1 MGKSKNYDKD
11 QLLQIA
17 YYKLL
22 QYSQDVVIVTESP
35 YYDVIISSRLTS
47 SKIAVKIY
55 PTSYVG
61 NSIVTQLYQQILQ
74 LNQSE
79 KQLLLPI
86 IILYVDANTGHA
98 TVQQLLNWHYGSAT
112 VYDPLTEKQV
122 EWNENNANIIFAA
135 MDKVICV
142 LPQEMW
148 SFKKIISLN
157 SDDFLEAYIIYFRTF
172 HDEYKMHPKPQLSE
186 VEKFMRSVKG
196 IPEDEYPKDELDEFI
211 LESVRKQYPDATI
224 NTSTLILNT
233 ELRDLQYYNRY
244 KREKGKVIMLPDSNE
259 IQMYFASHP
268 DGSLTGLEV
277 DMVYMPHLRNNPMG
291 AICQLFSLEK
301 TVSEMLVLEKLLDTC
316 KPLSD
321 YMDKGYKTYIRPI
334 F

>member
-1 MGKSKNYDKD
+1 MEKSNIYDKD
-11 QLLQIA
+11 QLVQIA

-22 QYSQDVVIVTESP
+22 QYSQDVVVVTETP
-35 YYDVIISSRLTS
+35 YYDFIISSRLTL
-47 SKIAVKIY
+47 SKFAVKVY

-61 NSIVTQLYQQILQ
+61 NDIVTQLYQQIQQ

-86 IILYVDANTGHA
+86 VILYVDANTGNA
-98 TVQQLLNWHYGSAT
+98 TAQQLLNWYYGTAS
-112 VYDPLTEKQV
+112 VFNPLIEKQV
-122 EWNENNANIIFAA
+122 EWNENNANIIFSA

-148 SFKKIISLN
+148 SFKKTIRIN

-172 HDEYKMHPKPQLSE
+172 YEGYKMHPKPQLSE
-186 VEKFMRSVKG
+186 VEQFMRSVKG
-196 IPEDEYPKDELDEFI
+196 IPEEEYPKDALDEFI
-211 LESVRKQYPDATI
+211 FESVSKQYPDATI
-224 NTSTLILNT
+224 STSTLILNT

-244 KREKGKVIMLPDSNE
+244 KQKRGKVVMLPSSND
-259 IQMYFASHP
+259 IQMFFATHP
-268 DGSLTGLEV
+268 DGTLSGLEV

-291 AICQLFSLEK
+291 TICQLFSCEK
-301 TVSEMLVLEKLLDTC
+301 NISEMKVLENLLDTC

-321 YMDKGYKTYIRPI
+321 YIVR
-334 F
+334 